1 MSLDIVLNNTFNRF
15 KIDTLQKVKESA
27 PVKSGNLRDSI
38 TLSGSEPMANKEW
51 TATISAAPYSKEV
64 NEGRSETKFT
74 GEYTVNRKAYQRRT
88 KSGRTSYVPATSY
101 TLRDKRPVQVSEG
114 EFRTLSE
121 VKGSEG
127 SGFIDKHIEDA
138 SRRFQKILK
147 EELAKY
153 YSSVN

>member
-27 PVKSGNLRDSI
+27 PVKSGHLRNSI
-38 TLSGSEPMANKEW
+38 AVKGNYPNATI
-51 TATISAAPYSKEV
+51 TISAPYSQEV
-64 NEGRSETKFT
+64 NNGMGEDRKFT

-88 KSGRTSYVPATSY
+88 KSGKMSYVPASSY

-114 EFRTLSE
+114 VFRTLSE

>member
-1 MSLDIVLNNTFNRF
+1 MSLDKVFKNTFNRF

-27 PVKSGNLRDSI
+27 PVKSGNLRESI
-38 TLSGSEPMANKEW
+38 AVTGNYPKAI
-51 TATISAAPYSKEV
+51 ISISAPYSGKDNKGVGEDK
-64 NEGRSETKFT
+64 KFT
-74 GEYTVNRKAYQRRT
+74 GDYTVNRKAYQRRT
-88 KSGRTSYVPATSY
+88 KNGRMSYVPASSY

-114 EFRTLSE
+114 VFRTLSE

-138 SRRFQKILK
+138 SERYEKILK

-153 YSSVN
+153 YRVK